1 VYVFWLLFR
10 SLFVIFQERYFET
23 VQPKQSNGKKTGITS
38 VVAGSHQSAKV
49 IFDDSRVAEFKY
61 VWLRDNCKC
70 SECFHGA
77 TKQKLIDSPSI
88 DVNIQPRSLEITG
101 DGKLVV
107 NWPEGNGTHQT
118 VHDAEWYLFIFSFS
132 YIGNYSV
139 LLSA

>member
-1 VYVFWLLFR
+1 MA
-10 SLFVIFQERYFET
+10 FQ
-23 VQPKQSNGKKTGITS
+23 
-38 VVAGSHQSAKV
+38 
-49 IFDDSRVAEFKY
+49 
-61 VWLRDNCKC
+61 LRDNCKC

-107 NWPEGNGTHQT
+107 KWPEGNGTHQT
-118 VHDAEWYLFIFSFS
+118 VHEAEWYLFIFSFS
-132 YIGNYSV
+132 SIGNYSV